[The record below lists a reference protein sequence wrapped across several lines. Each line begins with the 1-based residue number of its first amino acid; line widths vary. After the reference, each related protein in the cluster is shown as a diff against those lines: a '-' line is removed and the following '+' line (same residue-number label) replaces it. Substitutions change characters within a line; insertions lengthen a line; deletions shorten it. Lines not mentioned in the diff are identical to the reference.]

1 MAGRKQPI
9 ELVQARGKKH
19 LTKAEI
25 EYRKKTEVKAD
36 LGGID
41 PPDHLTDEQK
51 DEYIKY
57 ATQLID
63 LEIFSEL
70 DVETLAGWIQARDE
84 YVELKRIRSCFNLLN
99 SDELKQAESISRLQ
113 DRAFRQMRSAANDL
127 GLTISSRCRL
137 VVPKTEEKEKENK
150 FARFGTG

>member
-41 PPDHLTDEQK
+41 PPDHLTDKQK

-70 DVETLAGWIQARDE
+70 DVETLANWIQARDE

-99 SDELKQAESISRLQ
+99 PDELKQAESISRLQ

>member
-1 MAGRKQPI
+1 MAGRRQPI

-19 LTKAEI
+19 LTKSEI
-25 EYRKKTEVKAD
+25 EYRKKTEIKAD

-51 DEYIKY
+51 GEYIKY

-70 DVETLAGWIQARDE
+70 DVETLANWIQARDE

-99 SDELKQAESISRLQ
+99 PDELKQAESISRLQ